1 VIIFCK
7 FKGTRNIWLH
17 TSN

>member
-1 VIIFCK
+1 VLIFCK
-7 FKGTRNIWLH
+7 FKGTRNIRLH